1 HNRFSLFL
9 TPCEADYV
17 YLAAMIE
24 GLGAAYGAFP
34 FEPHVTVYSGDL
46 PDPGLLKRAVA
57 AAVEGVAPFLLKVAG
72 IGCSEEYFKSLY
84 VAFRDSAL
92 LRGIHERLKVGLGE
106 DSGYRLV
113 PHLSLLYSDIPLGK
127 KEELA
132 RRMVLERDEILFDRV
147 KVVSPGNVREGWRDV
162 MEWRTLFSVRLG
174 GAS

>member
-1 HNRFSLFL
+1 
-9 TPCEADYV
+9 
-17 YLAAMIE
+17 MIE
-24 GLGAAYGAFP
+24 GLCAACDASP
-34 FEPHVTVYSGDL
+34 FEPHVTVYSADL
-46 PDPGLLKRAVA
+46 PDLDLLKQAVIGAVA
-57 AAVEGVAPFLLKVAG
+57 EIGPFFLRTAG